1 MFFKILR
8 NFQPKVFHF
17 ILKWITV
24 N

>member
-1 MFFKILR
+1 MFFKILS
-8 NFQPKVFHF
+8 NLQPKVSHF

>member
-8 NFQPKVFHF
+8 NFQPKVSHF